1 MNQIPVSSS
10 NIASVGYDVRTQTL
24 QVEFLSGSFYQ
35 YFDVPQNVF
44 DGFITAGSK
53 GRYFAVNI
61 KGIYRYAKV

>member
-10 NIASVGYDVRTQTL
+10 NIASVGYDAPTQTL
-24 QVEFLSGSFYQ
+24 QVEFVSGSLYQ

-44 DGFITAGSK
+44 EDFIEAGSK
-53 GRYFAVNI
+53 GKYFSAQI